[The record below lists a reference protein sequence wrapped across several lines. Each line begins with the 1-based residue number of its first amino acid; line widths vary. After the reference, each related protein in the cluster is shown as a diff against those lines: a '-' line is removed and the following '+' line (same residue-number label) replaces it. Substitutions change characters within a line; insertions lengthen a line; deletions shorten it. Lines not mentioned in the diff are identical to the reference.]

1 MVVVDSTRLLQQQ
14 VTTTANTALEEA
26 LVLLLSLLTRPH
38 YYSKLPKKH
47 VLHTILLTGNS
58 HHILFM
64 QQHSPFKSPM
74 QLLDEQLKSVLK
86 MEVQL
91 ESRINGV
98 SKKMYY
104 KEEEGDFF
112 EYEGLQR
119 WRQGK
124 KDKENKMVSN
134 ESY

>member
-1 MVVVDSTRLLQQQ
+1 
-14 VTTTANTALEEA
+14 
-26 LVLLLSLLTRPH
+26 
-38 YYSKLPKKH
+38 
-47 VLHTILLTGNS
+47 
-58 HHILFM
+58 
-64 QQHSPFKSPM
+64 M